1 MYKGIINVKPQSD
14 YKLLLTFDN
23 DEIREFDVKPYLN
36 HGIFSELSDVSIFN
50 SVHVSF
56 DSIEW
61 KNGADLDPE
70 TLYDESIPATTQFIA

>member
-23 DEIREFDVKPYLN
+23 NEIREFDVRPYLN
-36 HGIFSELSDVSIFN
+36 HGIFSELTDVTIFN
-50 SVHVSF
+50 SVYVSF
-56 DSIEW
+56 DAIEW

-70 TLYDESIPATTQFIA
+70 TLT

>member
-1 MYKGIINVKPQSD
+1 MYKGIINVKPLPD

-23 DEIREFDVKPYLN
+23 NEIREFDVSPYLN
-36 HGIFSELSDVSIFN
+36 HGIFSELTNVTIFN

-56 DSIEW
+56 DTIEW

-70 TLYDESIPATTQFIA
+70 TLYDESIPASTQYIA

>member
-1 MYKGIINVKPQSD
+1 MYKGIINVKPLPD

-23 DEIREFDVKPYLN
+23 NEIRKFDVSPYLN
-36 HGIFSELSDVSIFN
+36 HGIFSELTDVSIFN

-70 TLYDESIPATTQFIA
+70 TLYDESIPASTQFIA

>member
-1 MYKGIINVKPQSD
+1 MYKGIINVKPQPD
-14 YKLLLTFDN
+14 YKLLLTFDKN
-23 DEIREFDVKPYLN
+23 EIREFDVKPYLN
-36 HGIFSELSDVSIFN
+36 HGIFSELTDLTIFN

-70 TLYDESIPATTQFIA
+70 TLYNESIPISTQFIA

>member
-1 MYKGIINVKPQSD
+1 MYKGIINVKPLTD

-23 DEIREFDVKPYLN
+23 NEIREFDLRPYLN
-36 HGIFSELSDVSIFN
+36 HGIFSDLTVFN

-70 TLYDESIPATTQFIA
+70 TLYAESIPASTQFIA

>member
-56 DSIEW
+56 DAIEW

>member
-1 MYKGIINVKPQSD
+1 MYKGIIKVKPQAD

-23 DEIREFDVKPYLN
+23 NEVRVFDVRPYLN
-36 HGIFSELSDVSIFN
+36 HGIFSELSDVNIFN

-56 DSIEW
+56 DAIEW